1 MNNIADHDLTVIAWT
16 KKQLIALGYKIID
29 GPIVVR
35 DMPWSKVSR
44 FKTSKGSV
52 YLKQMAAPF
61 VIEPKILQF
70 MHENFSTAVTEVIA
84 MNEQLSCFLMKDA
97 GQVFRDI
104 QKQNFQTQ
112 LFCNALK
119 IHAQIQ
125 IASVSFVES
134 FILMSVNDWRLK
146 KLPDLYGDF
155 VTREHLLEAAGL
167 SKYEI
172 EMLQNFSPQMQILC
186 EQLSAYNI
194 PETIEHNDFHDNNI
208 LIQDDRITINDWG
221 DACIS
226 HPFLSLATALNSAKR
241 NHNFKKTDS
250 RYFQAQS
257 AFLESWLDYGTID
270 ELRKAFLIA
279 EKLSY
284 FQFALSFSRIES
296 CVSVEEFGLYSGY
309 MAEALRD
316 FLHTV
321 QE

>member
-1 MNNIADHDLTVIAWT
+1 MNNTADHDLTVIAWT

-29 GPIVVR
+29 GPIVLR
-35 DMPWSKVSR
+35 DMPWSKVSL
-44 FKTSKGSV
+44 FKTPKGLV

-61 VIEPKILQF
+61 AIEPKILQF
-70 MHENFSTAVTEVIA
+70 IHENFSTAVTEMIV

-97 GQVFRDI
+97 GQVLRDI
-104 QKQNFQTQ
+104 QKQNFQIQ

-119 IHAQIQ
+119 THAQIQ
-125 IASVSFVES
+125 IASVPFVES

-146 KLPDLYGDF
+146 KLPDLYRDF
-155 VTREHLLEAAGL
+155 VAREHLLEAAGVN
-167 SKYEI
+167 KYEI
-172 EMLQNFSPQMQILC
+172 EMLQNVSPQMQILC

-250 RYFQAQS
+250 RYLQAQN
-257 AFLESWLDYGTID
+257 AYLEIWLDYETID

-284 FQFALSFSRIES
+284 FQFSLSFGRIES
-296 CVSVEEFGLYSGY
+296 CVSVEEFSLYSGY
-309 MAEALRD
+309 MSEALRD
-316 FLHTV
+316 FLHKV
-321 QE
+321 QG

>member
-1 MNNIADHDLTVIAWT
+1 MNKTADHNLAVAGWA
-16 KKQLIALGYKIID
+16 KQQLIAFGYKLMEES
-29 GPIVVR
+29 IVVR

-44 FKTSKGSV
+44 FKTSKQLV

-84 MNEQLSCFLMKDA
+84 MNEKLSCFLMKDA
-97 GQVFRDI
+97 GQVLRDV
-104 QKQNFQTQ
+104 QKKNFQTQ

-119 IHAQIQ
+119 THAQIQ
-125 IASVSFVES
+125 IASAPFLEA
-134 FILMSVNDWRLK
+134 FILLGVSDWRLK
-146 KLPDLYGDF
+146 RLPDLYKKF
-155 VTREHLLEAAGL
+155 VTREYLLKAAGL
-167 SKYEI
+167 NRYEI
-172 EMLQNFSPQMQILC
+172 EVLQNFSPQMQILC
-186 EQLSAYNI
+186 EQLSAYDI

-250 RYFQAQS
+250 RYLQTQNAY
-257 AFLESWLDYGTID
+257 LEIWLDYGTVD

-296 CVSVEEFGLYSGY
+296 CVSVEEFSLYSGY

-316 FLHTV
+316 FLHTA

>member
-1 MNNIADHDLTVIAWT
+1 MNNTADHNLAVADWA
-16 KKQLIALGYKIID
+16 KQQLIAFGYKLMEES
-29 GPIVVR
+29 IVVR
-35 DMPWSKVSR
+35 NMPWSKVSL
-44 FKTSKGSV
+44 FKTPKGLV
-52 YLKQMAAPF
+52 YLKQMAAAF
-61 VIEPKILQF
+61 AIEPKILRF
-70 MHENFSTAVTEVIA
+70 IHENFSTAVTEMIV

-97 GQVFRDI
+97 GQVLRDI
-104 QKQNFQTQ
+104 QKQNFQIQ

-119 IHAQIQ
+119 THAQIQ
-125 IASVSFVES
+125 IASVPFVES

-146 KLPDLYGDF
+146 KLPDLYRDF
-155 VTREHLLEAAGL
+155 VAREHLLEAAGVN
-167 SKYEI
+167 KYEI
-172 EMLQNFSPQMQILC
+172 EMLQNVSPQMQILC

-250 RYFQAQS
+250 RYLQAQN
-257 AFLESWLDYGTID
+257 AYLEIWLDYGTID

-284 FQFALSFSRIES
+284 FQFSLSFSRIES
-296 CVSVEEFGLYSGY
+296 CVSVEEFSLYSGY
-309 MAEALRD
+309 MSEALRD
-316 FLHTV
+316 FLHKV
-321 QE
+321 QG

>member
-1 MNNIADHDLTVIAWT
+1 MNNTADHNLKVMDWA
-16 KKQLIALGYKIID
+16 KKQIVFSDYQLID

-44 FKTSKGSV
+44 FKTSKESV

-61 VIEPKILQF
+61 VIEPKILRF

-84 MNEQLSCFLMKDA
+84 INEQLSCFLMKDA
-97 GQVFRDI
+97 GQVLRDI
-104 QKQNFQTQ
+104 QKQKFQTQ

-119 IHAQIQ
+119 THAKIQ
-125 IASVSFVES
+125 NASIPFVES
-134 FILMSVNDWRLK
+134 FILMGVNDWRLK
-146 KLPDLYGDF
+146 RLPGLYKEF
-155 VTREHLLEAAGL
+155 VAREDLLEVAGL

-172 EMLQNFSPQMQILC
+172 EMLQKLHPQVQNLC

-208 LIQDDRITINDWG
+208 LIQDNCITINDWG
-221 DACIS
+221 DACVS
-226 HPFLSLATALNSAKR
+226 HPFFSLATALNSAKR
-241 NHNFKKTDS
+241 NHDLQRTDS
-250 RYFQAQS
+250 RYLQAQN
-257 AFLESWLDYGTID
+257 AYLEIWLDYGTID
-270 ELRKAFLIA
+270 ELREAFLIA

-296 CVSVEEFGLYSGY
+296 CVSVEEFSLYNGY
-309 MAEALRD
+309 IAEALRN

>member
-1 MNNIADHDLTVIAWT
+1 MNSTADHDLTVIAWT

-35 DMPWSKVSR
+35 DMPWSKVSL
-44 FKTSKGSV
+44 FKTQKGLV

-61 VIEPKILQF
+61 AIEPKILQF
-70 MHENFSTAVTEVIA
+70 IHENFSTAVTEMIV

-97 GQVFRDI
+97 GQVIRDI

-119 IHAQIQ
+119 THAQIQ
-125 IASVSFVES
+125 VASVPFVES

-155 VTREHLLEAAGL
+155 VAREHLLEAAGL
-167 SKYEI
+167 NKYEI

-186 EQLSAYNI
+186 EQLSAYDI

-250 RYFQAQS
+250 RYLQAQN
-257 AFLESWLDYGTID
+257 AYLEIWLDYGTVD

-279 EKLSY
+279 EKLNY
-284 FQFALSFSRIES
+284 FQFSLSFSRIRS
-296 CVSVEEFGLYSGY
+296 CISVEEFSLYSGY

>member
-1 MNNIADHDLTVIAWT
+1 MNSIADHDLTVIAWT
-16 KKQLIALGYKIID
+16 KKQLIGLGYKIID

-125 IASVSFVES
+125 IASVPFVES

-146 KLPDLYGDF
+146 KLPDLYREF
-155 VTREHLLEAAGL
+155 VARENLLEAARL
-167 SKYEI
+167 NKYEI
-172 EMLQNFSPQMQILC
+172 EMLQNFSSQMQILC

>member
-1 MNNIADHDLTVIAWT
+1 
-16 KKQLIALGYKIID
+16 
-29 GPIVVR
+29 
-35 DMPWSKVSR
+35 MPWSKVSL
-44 FKTSKGSV
+44 FKTPKGLV

-61 VIEPKILQF
+61 AIEPKILQF
-70 MHENFSTAVTEVIA
+70 MHKNFSTAVTEVLAI
-84 MNEQLSCFLMKDA
+84 NEQLSCFLMKDA
-97 GQVFRDI
+97 GQVLRDI

-112 LFCNALK
+112 LFYNALK
-119 IHAQIQ
+119 THAQIQ
-125 IASVSFVES
+125 IASVPFVES

-146 KLPDLYGDF
+146 KLANLYGNF
-155 VTREHLLEAAGL
+155 VAREHLLEAAGVN
-167 SKYEI
+167 KYEI

-194 PETIEHNDFHDNNI
+194 PETIEHNDFQDNNI

-250 RYFQAQS
+250 RYLQAQN
-257 AFLESWLDYGTID
+257 AYLEIWLDYGTID

-284 FQFALSFSRIES
+284 FQFSLSFSRIES
-296 CVSVEEFGLYSGY
+296 CVSVEEFSLYSGY
-309 MAEALRD
+309 MSEALRD
-316 FLHTV
+316 FLHKV
-321 QE
+321 QG

>member
-1 MNNIADHDLTVIAWT
+1 MDNITDHDLTVIAWT

-35 DMPWSKVSR
+35 DMLWSKVSL

-70 MHENFSTAVTEVIA
+70 MHENFSTAITEVIA
-84 MNEQLSCFLMKDA
+84 MNEQQSCFLMKDA
-97 GQVFRDI
+97 GQVLRDI

-119 IHAQIQ
+119 THAKIQ
-125 IASVSFVES
+125 NASIPFVES
-134 FILMSVNDWRLK
+134 FILMGVNDWRLK
-146 KLPDLYGDF
+146 KLPDLYREF
-155 VTREHLLEAAGL
+155 VSREHLLEVAGL

-172 EMLQNFSPQMQILC
+172 EMLQKLHPQVQNLC

-208 LIQDDRITINDWG
+208 LIQDNCITINDWG
-221 DACIS
+221 DACVS
-226 HPFLSLATALNSAKR
+226 HPFFSLATALNSAKR
-241 NHNFKKTDS
+241 NHDLQRTDS
-250 RYFQAQS
+250 RYLQAQN
-257 AFLESWLDYGTID
+257 AYLEICLDYGTID
-270 ELRKAFLIA
+270 ELREAFLIA

-296 CVSVEEFGLYSGY
+296 CVSVEEFSLYSGY
-309 MAEALRD
+309 MSEALRD
-316 FLHTV
+316 FLHKV
-321 QE
+321 QG

>member
-1 MNNIADHDLTVIAWT
+1 MNNTADHDLTVIAWT

-29 GPIVVR
+29 DPIVVR
-35 DMPWSKVSR
+35 DMPWSKVSL

-84 MNEQLSCFLMKDA
+84 VNDQLSCFLMKDA
-97 GQVFRDI
+97 GHVFRDI

-119 IHAQIQ
+119 THAKIQ
-125 IASVSFVES
+125 SASIPFVES
-134 FILMSVNDWRLK
+134 FILMGVNDWRLK
-146 KLPDLYGDF
+146 KLPDLYREF
-155 VTREHLLEAAGL
+155 VAKEHLLEAARL

-172 EMLQNFSPQMQILC
+172 EILQKLSLQTQILC

-194 PETIEHNDFHDNNI
+194 PETIEHNDFHDNNV
-208 LIQDDRITINDWG
+208 LLQDDCITINDWG
-221 DACIS
+221 DACVS
-226 HPFLSLATALNSAKR
+226 HPFFSLATALNSAKR
-241 NHNFKKTDS
+241 NHDLQRTDS
-250 RYFQAQS
+250 RYLQAQN
-257 AFLESWLDYGTID
+257 AYLEIWLDYGTID
-270 ELRKAFLIA
+270 ELREAFLIA

-284 FQFALSFSRIES
+284 FQFALSFSRIRS
-296 CVSVEEFGLYSGY
+296 CTSVEEFSLYSGY

>member
-1 MNNIADHDLTVIAWT
+1 
-16 KKQLIALGYKIID
+16 
-29 GPIVVR
+29 
-35 DMPWSKVSR
+35 
-44 FKTSKGSV
+44 
-52 YLKQMAAPF
+52 MAATF
-61 VIEPKILQF
+61 AIEPKILQF
-70 MHENFSTAVTEVIA
+70 IHENFSTAVTEMIV

-97 GQVFRDI
+97 GQVLRDI

-119 IHAQIQ
+119 THAQIQ
-125 IASVSFVES
+125 VASVPFVES

-155 VTREHLLEAAGL
+155 VAREHLLEAAGL
-167 SKYEI
+167 NKYEI

-186 EQLSAYNI
+186 EQLSAYDI

-250 RYFQAQS
+250 RYLQAQN
-257 AFLESWLDYGTID
+257 AYLEIWLDYGTVD

-279 EKLSY
+279 EKLNY
-284 FQFALSFSRIES
+284 FQFSLSFSRIRS
-296 CVSVEEFGLYSGY
+296 CISVEEFSLYSGY

>member
-1 MNNIADHDLTVIAWT
+1 MNITENNNLTIAGWA
-16 KKQLIALGYKIID
+16 KQQLIATNHQLIED
-29 GPIVVR
+29 TIVVR
-35 DMPWSKVSR
+35 DMPWSKVSL

-97 GQVFRDI
+97 GLVLRDI

-119 IHAQIQ
+119 THAQIQ
-125 IASVSFVES
+125 SASIPFVES
-134 FILMSVNDWRLK
+134 FILMGVNDWRLK
-146 KLPDLYGDF
+146 KLPDLYREF
-155 VTREHLLEAAGL
+155 VARENLLEAAGL
-167 SKYEI
+167 NRYEI
-172 EMLQNFSPQMQILC
+172 EMLQKLSSQMQILC
-186 EQLSAYNI
+186 NQLSAYNI
-194 PETIEHNDFHDNNI
+194 PETIEHSDFHDNNI

-221 DACIS
+221 DVCVS
-226 HPFLSLATALNSAKR
+226 HPFFSLATALNSAKR
-241 NHNFKKTDS
+241 NHNLKKTDT
-250 RYFQAQS
+250 RYLQAQS

-270 ELRKAFLIA
+270 ELREAFLIA
-279 EKLSY
+279 ENLSY

-296 CVSVEEFGLYSGY
+296 CVSVDEFSLYSRY